1 MLYIMLGVLAVIVV
15 ALMLWNAFN
24 YVKHHKGVF
33 STFLKYVIVGHVP
46 ILVICGVFVIWTISH
61 PLLLD
66 LMQWIYI
73 ISLGQLI
80 VLFSMLLGLL
90 KIDVIA

>member
-1 MLYIMLGVLAVIVV
+1 MLGVLAVIVV

-24 YVKHHKGVF
+24 YVNHHKGAF
-33 STFLKYVIVGHVP
+33 STFLKYVIVGHIP
-46 ILVICGVFVIWTISH
+46 ILIICALFVVWTFTH

-66 LMQWIYI
+66 MVHWIYI

-80 VLFSMLLGLL
+80 VLFSMLLGLI